1 MGTNRWDIE
10 IPKDIIIKQALKFSE
25 DVKAKRIAKLI
36 NAWID
41 YENKLIWCLWETE
54 DLDSLKKSFTEM
66 NKQSGLKSELHVI
79 DKISL
84 K

>member
-41 YENKLIWCLWETE
+41 HENKLIWCVWETE
-54 DLDSLKKSFTEM
+54 DLDSLEKSFDEM
-66 NKQSGLKSELHVI
+66 NKQSGLKSKLHVI
-79 DKISL
+79 EKFS
-84 K
+84 